1 MAYYDQRTGTSERA
15 VAAGLVT
22 VLQVGV
28 IVALVHGLAVAFIP
42 REAAPPITGEQINL
56 PPPPTTPKPQPS
68 DNPTLNKTST
78 RDAADSPLRT
88 EKYDGDVKL
97 PPVGPPTGI
106 DTTIKDPPPPPLPP
120 SGLGRMAKPANKP
133 GAWVTQDDYSPSDIR
148 SERQGTARFT
158 LGIGAD
164 GKVTS
169 CTIIQSTGF
178 DSLDA
183 ATCKFVSRRARFE
196 AALDDSGGP
205 IAGSYTGSIRWV
217 IPE

>member
-15 VAAGLVT
+15 VAAGLVA

-28 IVALVHGLAVAFIP
+28 MVALIHGLAVVFIP
-42 REAAPPITGEQINL
+42 RETPPSVTGEQINL
-56 PPPPTTPKPQPS
+56 PPPPATPKRQPS
-68 DNPTLNKTST
+68 DNPTLDKTST
-78 RDAADSPLRT
+78 RDAADSPVRT
-88 EKYDGDVKL
+88 GQNDTVEKV
-97 PPVGPPTGI
+97 PTVGPSTDGG
-106 DTTIKDPPPPPLPP
+106 TTTADPPPPPLPP
-120 SGLGRMAKPANKP
+120 SGFGRMAKPVNKP
-133 GAWVTQDDYSPSDIR
+133 GAWVTQNDYSPSDIR

-158 LGIGAD
+158 LGIGID

-169 CTIIQSTGF
+169 CTILQSTGF

-196 AALDDSGGP
+196 AALDDSGAP
-205 IAGSYTGSIRWV
+205 IAGSYMGSIRWV